1 MAEKKYKIKVQGQLI
16 EVSKDVYRA
25 FYQMRRQEQAQ
36 RERDAYNHCIQYAAL
51 DSEELLGED
60 ILLDQNAL
68 SVEEQAISA
77 ILTEKLHT
85 RIKMLSDK
93 EQRLICDLYFEGLSE
108 RELAQKMG
116 LPYMTVHNRKVKVLR
131 KLKKMMDK

>member
-16 EVSKDVYRA
+16 EVSKDVYLA

-60 ILLDQNAL
+60 ILLETGGGGMGWGTVRAQ
-68 SVEEQAISA
+68 
-77 ILTEKLHT
+77 T
-85 RIKMLSDK
+85 RMGRKS
-93 EQRLICDLYFEGLSE
+93 GL
-108 RELAQKMG
+108 
-116 LPYMTVHNRKVKVLR
+116 
-131 KLKKMMDK
+131 

>member
-1 MAEKKYKIKVQGQLI
+1 MAEKKYKIKVQGQLV
-16 EVSKDVYRA
+16 EVSKEVYLA
-25 FYQMRRQEQAQ
+25 FYKMRRQEQAQ
-36 RERDAYNHCIQYAAL
+36 RERDTYNRCIQYAAL

-60 ILLDQNAL
+60 MLLDQSTL
-68 SVEEQAISA
+68 SVEEQAIAA
-77 ILTEKLHT
+77 ILSEKLHA

-93 EQRLICDLYFEGLSE
+93 EQRLIRDLYFEELSE